1 MEWVFPIALFLGLLS
16 LVALVASPVAG
27 MMAVFIVR
35 PFIDASWEREV
46 LFGLR
51 APEVYYALIPLLLLV
66 HMALARDD
74 KSVMRMP
81 LKGMWLGYS
90 AYILFFSMLMAQSGD
105 LKAGANIFLRYIDG
119 ILGFYFIQA
128 FFRRGDRFK
137 WFLGALSLSGMFP
150 MTLGLYQALTGFQ
163 WREAQVE
170 GLTRNIGIWHDG
182 VNMRTYAEQTIFG
195 LLLYTALYVKQGHVA
210 VKATLTAYLAV
221 STLVMVRVY
230 SKAAMLTCGLWVLCW
245 TILRRQFIVLAVLA
259 VVGLLIITFY
269 AGGFVEKIGTLFHK
283 EIGFFSGQ
291 VQKEQTFQGRW
302 FGWMDM
308 MNKWE
313 RLPPLSQ
320 LFGSGEI
327 ATGAHNDFLQM
338 LFHGGIVGLIM
349 YLSMLVV
356 IGVRIGRNLLAKVD
370 EMAVAAL
377 MLYLMWVI
385 DAVGLVP
392 SAFPPEQWLVWGV
405 VGLSFRMRADEALQ
419 QSIETPEAAV
429 QENLMDDLIPA
440 PTADQRRFPL
450 LSD

>member
-1 MEWVFPIALFLGLLS
+1 
-16 LVALVASPVAG
+16 
-27 MMAVFIVR
+27 
-35 PFIDASWEREV
+35 
-46 LFGLR
+46 
-51 APEVYYALIPLLLLV
+51 
-66 HMALARDD
+66 
-74 KSVMRMP
+74 
-81 LKGMWLGYS
+81 
-90 AYILFFSMLMAQSGD
+90 
-105 LKAGANIFLRYIDG
+105 
-119 ILGFYFIQA
+119 
-128 FFRRGDRFK
+128 
-137 WFLGALSLSGMFP
+137 
-150 MTLGLYQALTGFQ
+150 
-163 WREAQVE
+163 
-170 GLTRNIGIWHDG
+170 
-182 VNMRTYAEQTIFG
+182 
-195 LLLYTALYVKQGHVA
+195 
-210 VKATLTAYLAV
+210 
-221 STLVMVRVY
+221 
-230 SKAAMLTCGLWVLCW
+230 
-245 TILRRQFIVLAVLA
+245 
-259 VVGLLIITFY
+259 
-269 AGGFVEKIGTLFHK
+269 
-283 EIGFFSGQ
+283 GQ